1 MKGVVKY
8 KRGDGFTQLRDVEV
22 RKPDVHEVLVE
33 VHSAGICG
41 SDLHIHHDHIN
52 IPMNPPVIIGHEFS
66 GTIIERGAGVESVEI
81 GDRVTVEPG
90 FWICSQ
96 CDYCRAGFSNLCNQ
110 RQVIGY
116 WHNGAFAKYCTVP
129 EHGLHKLPPNVDFI
143 SGALTEP
150 LACCVHGVI
159 EQTKIAAG
167 DFVVITG
174 PGAIGILSLQLAK
187 AEGGIVAVCGTS
199 GDEKRLKRAEE
210 LGADFTIDVD
220 KDNAESAVKG
230 HTGGYGADVVLEC
243 SGAAPAA
250 RLGLELVRK
259 RGKYTQMGLFGEAI
273 NIDFERIAFKELQVT
288 GFIAQKRTAWER
300 ALRLMEHGMVSTKAL
315 ITHEMPISEW
325 KEAFDLFES
334 REGLKL
340 ILHPE

>member
-90 FWICSQ
+90 FWICGQ

-116 WHNGAFAKYCTVP
+116 WHNGAFA
-129 EHGLHKLPPNVDFI
+129 
-143 SGALTEP
+143 
-150 LACCVHGVI
+150 
-159 EQTKIAAG
+159 
-167 DFVVITG
+167 
-174 PGAIGILSLQLAK
+174 
-187 AEGGIVAVCGTS
+187 
-199 GDEKRLKRAEE
+199 
-210 LGADFTIDVD
+210 
-220 KDNAESAVKG
+220 
-230 HTGGYGADVVLEC
+230 
-243 SGAAPAA
+243 
-250 RLGLELVRK
+250 
-259 RGKYTQMGLFGEAI
+259 
-273 NIDFERIAFKELQVT
+273 
-288 GFIAQKRTAWER
+288 
-300 ALRLMEHGMVSTKAL
+300 
-315 ITHEMPISEW
+315 
-325 KEAFDLFES
+325 
-334 REGLKL
+334 
-340 ILHPE
+340 